1 MSVKTKA
8 KANDKPKAKDRD
20 RYQPAPLPSRGEAA
34 LSRADI
40 AALLRITTRTLDNM
54 IGAGQYPR
62 CDFRMPDPEK
72 GDPRWRLSTHDA
84 WVRKRAGVAEESQ
97 EG

>member
-1 MSVKTKA
+1 MATKTKV
-8 KANDKPKAKDRD
+8 KATKGEREK
-20 RYQPAPLPSRGEAA
+20 YQPAPLPSRGEVG
-34 LSRADI
+34 LTRADI
-40 AALLRITTRTLDNM
+40 AALLRITPRTLDNM
-54 IGAGQYPR
+54 VGAGQYPR

-84 WVRKRAGVAEESQ
+84 WVRKRAGALEEPTP